1 MAVERNPQ
9 PFFRRIIMNAI
20 QLNGSWLKVI
30 AILSMLID
38 HLAYYY
44 GCTTPYFYE
53 LMRTVGR
60 IAFPVFAFLLAE
72 GFAHTHN
79 ERRYMTSLFAFAL
92 ISEVPWFLLN
102 HDTTHNVLFTLLA
115 GLLGMHILSTCKQ
128 KWTAFAFLMTIAII
142 TALTETD
149 YSWYGFGLCMIFFMF
164 RGQPL
169 LQAIFG
175 IPLMY
180 DYGFPGILLAFMV
193 ITLYNGE
200 RGFIHG
206 RCAKYLCYAFYPCHL
221 MLIYLA
227 KVIA

>member
-1 MAVERNPQ
+1 
-9 PFFRRIIMNAI
+9 
-20 QLNGSWLKVI
+20 
-30 AILSMLID
+30 
-38 HLAYYY
+38 
-44 GCTTPYFYE
+44 
-53 LMRTVGR
+53 
-60 IAFPVFAFLLAE
+60 
-72 GFAHTHN
+72 
-79 ERRYMTSLFAFAL
+79 
-92 ISEVPWFLLN
+92 
-102 HDTTHNVLFTLLA
+102 VLFTLLA
-115 GLLGMHILSTCKQ
+115 GLLGMHILSTSKQ
-128 KWTAFAFLMTIAII
+128 KWTAFTFLVAIASI
-142 TALTETD
+142 TALIETD

-221 MLIYLA
+221 MLIYLTKA
-227 KVIA
+227 MV

>member
-1 MAVERNPQ
+1 
-9 PFFRRIIMNAI
+9 MNAI

-44 GCTTPYFYE
+44 GCSNPYGYE

-115 GLLGMHILSTCKQ
+115 GLMGMHILSTCKQ
-128 KWTAFAFLMTIAII
+128 KWVAFAFLVLIAVI
-142 TALTETD
+142 TVFADTD

-169 LQAIFG
+169 IQTIFG

-193 ITLYNGE
+193 IMLYNGE

-206 RCAKYLCYAFYPCHL
+206 RCAKYFCYAFYPCHL

-227 KVIA
+227 KAMV